1 MKIKTFI
8 DRPLL
13 SIVINIMVV
22 AVGIIALT
30 RLPIEKYP
38 DIAPPTVYLW
48 TSYPGASAE
57 AVQKSVLAPLEQA
70 INGVDNM
77 TYMKS
82 SASKGSASISISFK
96 QGSNADMAAVNVQN
110 RVVQA
115 QAQLPAE
122 VLKMGVTVEKQQP
135 GQLRILALESPGG
148 TYDENFLSN
157 YFFNNLRP
165 AILRIQGVGKCEVW
179 GGQYALRIWLKPDAM
194 ARHGIVPSDITTLLE
209 EQNVEASIGSIG
221 ENTKNTFQYTLRYT
235 GRKEEVTEFENLVL
249 VSKQTGEELYLK
261 DVADLELGQSDY
273 AYINHINGHPGVMGS
288 VSQVAGSNATRINQD
303 IDRLLKEVE
312 QSMPKDIR
320 IVTFD
325 NTNDFLF
332 ASIREVIFT
341 LLLAIV
347 LVLFIVYLFLQDLRA
362 TLIPALG
369 IVVSLI
375 GTFAFMAV
383 AGFSINMLTL
393 FALVLVIGTVVDDSI
408 VVVEAVQTRISLT
421 PDPSPKGEG
430 SDYSDKERT
439 SPILTTSL
447 SRRRRVGGEAVAA
460 MHSISSALFTS
471 TLVFMVI
478 FIPVSF
484 VNGTSGIFYK
494 QFGLTMAVAVGISLL
509 VAMTLAPALCAL
521 ILRPAD
527 DCKGLSARVRSAY
540 NATFQ
545 VLLGHYTK
553 MAMVF
558 IRRKWLAVG
567 AIAAAVALMV
577 LLMRVV
583 PTGFVPDEDMG
594 ALMVD
599 LSTPPGYTMAK
610 TEEVMVRLTDQIQQL
625 PEVESVGGVVGL
637 DGANKGM
644 VQVQLKPWDKRK
656 GSEHTSWA
664 VSERINKILSG
675 EREAESFANSPGMI
689 DGYGRG
695 GGFEFS
701 ITNKNGA
708 DLHTF
713 YDVSQRFLEFLNQ
726 RPEVSDAY
734 SGYAIDYPQYR
745 VDVDASRCKKLGV
758 SPSAVLNEMGA
769 FLGSSY
775 VSNFNKYNQVYQV
788 TMQLLPTDRADLQ
801 SLDRLFVRST
811 GGEMLPLSQF
821 VTFTKEYMPQSL
833 DRFNMVSCIGVSG
846 SVPPGSST
854 GDAIR
859 AIREVAQ
866 KELPVGYG
874 IEFGGITREE
884 SQMSG
889 NIFIIFIICT
899 IFVYLIMV
907 ALYESLFIPLAV
919 ILGVPFGLMGSFL
932 FAKIFGVENN
942 IYLQVGL
949 IMLIGLLSKTAILL
963 TEYAT
968 QCRHAGMSLKQSAF
982 FAAKMRLRP
991 ILMTSLTMIF
1001 GMLPLMFASGAGAN
1015 GSRTVGVGT
1024 VGGML
1029 LGTIGLLF
1037 VVPALFVIFQT
1048 LQERFKP
1055 ISFQPSEDALII
1067 EEMKNIASYTHNK
1080 KKEIYDE

>member
-13 SIVINIMVV
+13 SIVINVMVV

-38 DIAPPTVYLW
+38 DIAPPTVYVW
-48 TSYPGASAE
+48 ASYPGASAE

-82 SASKGSASISISFK
+82 SASNGSASINIFFE
-96 QGSNADMAAVNVQN
+96 QGTNADMAAVNVQN

-122 VLKMGVTVEKQQP
+122 VLRMGVAVEKQQP

-157 YFFNNLRP
+157 YFYNNLRP

-179 GGQYALRIWLKPDAM
+179 GGQYALRIWLQPDAM

-235 GRKEEVTEFENLVL
+235 GRKQEVTEFENLVL
-249 VSKQTGEELYLK
+249 VSKQSGEELRLK

-273 AYINHINGHPGVMGS
+273 AYSNRINGHPGVMGS

-303 IDRLLKEVE
+303 IDLLLKETE
-312 QSMPKDIR
+312 QTLPKDIH

-332 ASIREVIFT
+332 ASIREVVFT

-347 LVLFIVYLFLQDLRA
+347 LVLFVVYLFLQDFRA
-362 TLIPALG
+362 TFIPALG
-369 IVVSLI
+369 IVVSLV

-408 VVVEAVQTRISLT
+408 VVVEAVQARFDAGYHSSHKATV
-421 PDPSPKGEG
+421 DAMGG
-430 SDYSDKERT
+430 
-439 SPILTTSL
+439 LTT
-447 SRRRRVGGEAVAA
+447 
-460 MHSISSALFTS
+460 ALCST

-484 VNGTSGIFYK
+484 VSGTSGIFYK

-509 VAMTLAPALCAL
+509 VAMTLAPALCSL
-521 ILRPAD
+521 ILKPRND
-527 DCKGLSARVRSAY
+527 KTKSFSSKVRNVYEVAFK
-540 NATFQ
+540 A
-545 VLLGHYTK
+545 LLGRYTNV
-553 MAMVF
+553 AMVF
-558 IRRKWLAVG
+558 IRHKRLVPVS
-567 AIAAAVALMV
+567 IVAAAILLA

-594 ALMVD
+594 SLMVD

-625 PEVESVGGVVGL
+625 PEVESVGGVVGF
-637 DGANKGM
+637 GGGNRGM
-644 VQVQLKPWDKRK
+644 VQVQLKPWGERR
-656 GSEHTSWA
+656 GSGHTSWA
-664 VSERINKILSG
+664 VSKRINKILAS
-675 EREAESFANSPGMI
+675 EHEAESFATSPGMI

-695 GGFEFS
+695 GGFELS

-708 DLHTF
+708 DLRTF
-713 YDVSQRFLEFLNQ
+713 YEVSQHFLEALNQ
-726 RPEVSDAY
+726 RPELNDAY
-734 SGYAIDYPQYR
+734 SSYSIDYPQFR

-775 VSNFNKYNQVYQV
+775 ASNFNKYNQVYQV
-788 TMQLLPTDRADLQ
+788 TMQLRPTDRADLQ
-801 SLDRLFVRST
+801 SLDRLFVRSND
-811 GGEMLPLSQF
+811 GAMLPVSQF
-821 VTFTKEYMPQSL
+821 VTLTKEYMPQSL
-833 DRFNMVSCIGVSG
+833 DRFNMISCIDVSG
-846 SVPPGSST
+846 SVAQGSST

-859 AIREVAQ
+859 AIQEVAA

-884 SQMSG
+884 NQTSG
-889 NIFIIFIICT
+889 NIFIIFIICAL
-899 IFVYLIMV
+899 FVYLIMV

-919 ILGVPFGLMGSFL
+919 ILGVPFGLLGSFL
-932 FAKIFGVENN
+932 FAKIFGIENN

-1029 LGTIGLLF
+1029 LGTLGILF
-1037 VVPALFVIFQT
+1037 VVPVLFVLLQT

-1055 ISFQPSEDALII
+1055 IEFQSSDDPLII
-1067 EEMKNIASYTHNK
+1067 EELKKIEEYTQKKNQHH
-1080 KKEIYDE
+1080 E

>member
-1 MKIKTFI
+1 MNIKRFI

-13 SIVINIMVV
+13 SIVINVMVV

-30 RLPIEKYP
+30 RLPIEKFP

-48 TSYPGASAE
+48 ASYPGASAE
-57 AVQKSVLAPLEQA
+57 TVQKSVVAPLEQA

-77 TYMKS
+77 MYMTS
-82 SASKGSASISISFK
+82 SASNGSASISIYFK
-96 QGSNADMAAVNVQN
+96 QGTNADMAAVNVQN

-122 VLKMGVTVEKQQP
+122 VLRLGVAVEKQQP

-148 TYDENFLSN
+148 AYDENFLSN
-157 YFFNNLRP
+157 YFYNNLRP

-179 GGQYALRIWLKPDAM
+179 GGQYALRIWLRPEAM
-194 ARHGIVPSDITTLLE
+194 ARYGIVPSDITTLLE

-221 ENTKNTFQYTLRYT
+221 ENTSGTFQYTLRYT
-235 GRKEEVTEFENLVL
+235 GRKQDVSEFENLIL
-249 VSKQTGEELYLK
+249 RSNRTGEELRLK

-273 AYINHINGHPGVMGS
+273 AYSNRINGHPGVMGS
-288 VSQVAGSNATRINQD
+288 ISQVAGSNATRINQD
-303 IDRLLKEVE
+303 IDNLIKEVE
-312 QSMPKDIR
+312 QTMPKDIR

-332 ASIREVIFT
+332 ASIREVVFT

-347 LVLFIVYLFLQDLRA
+347 LVLIVVYLFVQDFRA

-369 IVVSLI
+369 IIVSLI

-408 VVVEAVQTRISLT
+408 VVVEAVQARLAPLSSPEGDTILPAHNT
-421 PDPSPKGEG
+421 IEAPSG
-430 SDYSDKERT
+430 
-439 SPILTTSL
+439 
-447 SRRRRVGGEAVAA
+447 AVWGA
-460 MHSISSALFTS
+460 MNSITSALFTS

-484 VNGTSGIFYK
+484 VSGTSGTFYK

-509 VAMTLAPALCAL
+509 YALTLAPALCAM
-521 ILRPAD
+521 ILKMND
-527 DCKGLSARVRSAY
+527 DSKKSLSQRVRRIYDASFHALLGRY
-540 NATFQ
+540 TEVAMLPIRQKCLAAAGVTVALALTA
-545 VLLGHYTK
+545 VLLRT
-553 MAMVF
+553 
-558 IRRKWLAVG
+558 
-567 AIAAAVALMV
+567 
-577 LLMRVV
+577 V
-583 PTGFVPDEDMG
+583 PSGFVPDEDMG
-594 ALMVD
+594 SLMIDV
-599 LSTPPGYTMAK
+599 SAPSGYTMAK
-610 TEEVMVRLTDQIQQL
+610 TEEVMNRLTDQIQQL
-625 PEVESVGGVVGL
+625 PEVESVGGVVGFG
-637 DGANKGM
+637 GANKGM
-644 VQVQLKPWDKRK
+644 VQVQLRPWSQRT
-656 GSEHTSWA
+656 GSAHTSWA
-664 VSERINKILSG
+664 VSTRINEILAG
-675 EREAESFANSPGMI
+675 EHEAESFATSPGMI

-695 GGFEFS
+695 AGFELS
-701 ITNKNGA
+701 VTNKNGA
-708 DLHTF
+708 DLRSF
-713 YDVSQRFLEFLNQ
+713 YDVTEHFVEALN
-726 RPEVSDAY
+726 RRSEVSDAY
-734 SGYAIDYPQYR
+734 TGYAIDYPQYR

-758 SPSAVLNEMGA
+758 SPSTVLNEMGT

-788 TMQLLPTDRADLQ
+788 TMQLRPTDRADLH
-801 SLDRLFVRST
+801 SLDRLFVRSAE
-811 GGEMLPLSQF
+811 GAMLPVSQF
-821 VTFTKEYMPQSL
+821 VTLRKEYMPQSL
-833 DRFNMVSCIGVSG
+833 SRFNMVGSIGITG
-846 SVPPGSST
+846 SVAQGSST

-874 IEFGGITREE
+874 IEFSGITREE
-884 SQMSG
+884 SQTGS
-889 NIFIIFIICT
+889 NIIVIFLICVF
-899 IFVYLIMV
+899 FVYLIMV

-919 ILGVPFGLMGSFL
+919 ILGVPFGLMGALL
-932 FAKIFGVENN
+932 FAQLFGVENN

-949 IMLIGLLSKTAILL
+949 IMLIGLLCKTAILL

-968 QCRHAGMSLKQSAF
+968 QCRQAGMSLKQSAF

-1029 LGTIGLLF
+1029 IGTLGLLF
-1037 VVPALFVIFQT
+1037 IVPALFVIFQT

-1055 ISFQPSEDALII
+1055 IEFQPSDDPLII
-1067 EEMKNIASYTHNK
+1067 EEMKQIEEYTKNK
-1080 KKEIYDE
+1080 YKV

>member
-1 MKIKTFI
+1 MKIRNFI
-8 DRPLL
+8 ERPLL
-13 SIVINIMVV
+13 SIVINVMVV

-48 TSYPGASAE
+48 ASYPGASAE
-57 AVQKSVLAPLEQA
+57 TVQKSVLAPLEQA

-82 SASKGSASISISFK
+82 SASIGSASISIFFK
-96 QGSNADMAAVNVQN
+96 QGTNADMAAVNVQN

-115 QAQLPAE
+115 QAMLPAE
-122 VLKMGVTVEKQQP
+122 VLKTGVSVEKQQP

-157 YFFNNLRP
+157 YFYNNLRP

-179 GGQYALRIWLKPDAM
+179 GGQYALRIWLKPEAM
-194 ARHGIVPSDITTLLE
+194 ARYGVVPSDVTALLE
-209 EQNVEASIGSIG
+209 EQNMEASIGSIG
-221 ENTKNTFQYTLRYT
+221 ENSRNTYQYTLRYT
-235 GRKEEVTEFENLVL
+235 GRKQDVTEFENLIL
-249 VSKQTGEELYLK
+249 RSNQTGEELRLK

-273 AYINHINGHPGVMGS
+273 AYSNRINGHPGVMGS

-303 IDRLLKEVE
+303 IDRLIKETE
-312 QSMPKDIR
+312 QTMPKDIR

-332 ASIREVIFT
+332 ASIHEVVMT
-341 LLLAIV
+341 LTIAILLV
-347 LVLFIVYLFLQDLRA
+347 LVVVYVFLQDLRA

-369 IVVSLI
+369 IIVSLI
-375 GTFAFMAV
+375 GTFAFMVV

-408 VVVEAVQTRISLT
+408 VVVEAVQARFDAGYRSAHKASL
-421 PDPSPKGEG
+421 DAMGG
-430 SDYSDKERT
+430 
-439 SPILTTSL
+439 LT
-447 SRRRRVGGEAVAA
+447 
-460 MHSISSALFTS
+460 SALFTT
-471 TLVFMVI
+471 TLVFMTI

-484 VNGTSGIFYK
+484 VSGTSGTFYK
-494 QFGLTMAVAVGISLL
+494 QFGLTMAVSVGISLL
-509 VAMTLAPALCAL
+509 YALTLAPALCAM
-521 ILRPAD
+521 ILKLKD
-527 DCKGLSARVRSAY
+527 EKLKGFSLRVRRVYDTSFHA
-540 NATFQ
+540 
-545 VLLGHYTK
+545 LLGRYTK
-553 MAMVF
+553 VAMLP
-558 IRRKWLAVG
+558 IRKKWVAAVG
-567 AIAAAVALMV
+567 VTVAMILTVLM
-577 LLMRVV
+577 LKVV

-594 ALMVD
+594 SLMVD
-599 LSTPPGYTMAK
+599 VSTLPGYTMAK
-610 TEEVMVRLTDQIQQL
+610 TEEVVTRLTDKIRQL

-637 DGANKGM
+637 GGANKGM
-644 VQVQLKPWDKRK
+644 IQIQLLPWSKRS
-656 GSEHTSWA
+656 GSNHTSWNVA
-664 VSERINKILSG
+664 ERINEILAS
-675 EREAESFANSPGMI
+675 EHEAECMASSPGMI

-695 GGFEFS
+695 GGFEVS
-701 ITNKNGA
+701 VTNKNGQ
-708 DLHTF
+708 DLRTF
-713 YDVSQRFLEFLNQ
+713 Y
-726 RPEVSDAY
+726 EVSKRFVEALNSRLEIADAY

-745 VDVDASRCKKLGV
+745 VDLDVPRCKKLDV
-758 SPSAVLNEMGA
+758 SPQAVLNELGA

-788 TMQLLPTDRADLQ
+788 TMQLRPQDRASVE
-801 SLDRLFVRST
+801 SLNRLYVRSAQ
-811 GGEMLPLSQF
+811 GQMLPLNQF
-821 VTFTKEYMPQSL
+821 VTLTREYMPQSL
-833 DRFNMVSCIGVSG
+833 DRFNMISCIDISG
-846 SVPPGSST
+846 TVAAGRSS

-884 SQMSG
+884 SQTGS
-889 NIFIIFIICT
+889 NIVIIFLVCVF
-899 IFVYLIMV
+899 FVYLIMV

-919 ILGVPFGLMGSFL
+919 ILGVPFGLMGALL
-932 FAKIFGVENN
+932 FAHLFGVQNN

-949 IMLIGLLSKTAILL
+949 IMLIGLLCKTAILL

-1029 LGTIGLLF
+1029 IGTLGLLF
-1037 VVPALFVIFQT
+1037 VVPSLFVLFQT

-1055 ISFQPSEDALII
+1055 ITFTTSDDPLIVEETKKI
-1067 EEMKNIASYTHNK
+1067 EEYTKNKNK
-1080 KKEIYDE
+1080 V

>member
-1 MKIKTFI
+1 MKIRTFI

-13 SIVINIMVV
+13 SIVINVMIV

-38 DIAPPTVYLW
+38 DIAPPTVNVW
-48 TSYPGASAE
+48 ASYPGASAE

-82 SASKGSASISISFK
+82 SASNGSASISIFFK
-96 QGSNADMAAVNVQN
+96 QGTNADMAAVNVQN

-122 VLKMGVTVEKQQP
+122 VTKSGVSVEKQQP

-157 YFFNNLRP
+157 YFYNNLRP

-209 EQNVEASIGSIG
+209 EQNVEASIGSLG
-221 ENTKNTFQYTLRYT
+221 ENTKRTFQYTLRYT
-235 GRKEEVTEFENLVL
+235 GRKQDVKEFEHLVL
-249 VSKQTGEELYLK
+249 VSKNTGEELHLK

-273 AYINHINGHPGVMGS
+273 AYSNSINGHPGVMGS

-303 IDRLLKEVE
+303 IDRLIKEVE
-312 QSMPKDIR
+312 QTMPKDIR

-332 ASIREVIFT
+332 ASIREVVVT
-341 LLLAIV
+341 LVLAILLV
-347 LVLFIVYLFLQDLRA
+347 LVVVYLFVQDFRA

-369 IVVSLI
+369 IIVSLI

-408 VVVEAVQTRISLT
+408 VVVEAVQARF
-421 PDPSPKGEG
+421 DAGPSSAGKGG
-430 SDYSDKERT
+430 R
-439 SPILTTSL
+439 L
-447 SRRRRVGGEAVAA
+447 VAAA
-460 MHSISSALFTS
+460 MHSISSAMFTS

-484 VNGTSGIFYK
+484 MGGTNGIFYK

-521 ILRPAD
+521 FLKPANGD
-527 DCKGLSARVRSAY
+527 KGLSARVRTAY
-540 NATFQ
+540 NTAFR
-545 VLLGHYTK
+545 VLLGRYAK
-553 MAMVF
+553 LAMLL
-558 IRRKWLAVG
+558 IRRKRLAIG
-567 AIAAAVALMV
+567 AIAAAGV
-577 LLMRVV
+577 LTAVLMRVV

-594 ALMVD
+594 SLMVD
-599 LSTPPGYTMAK
+599 LSTPSGYTMDK
-610 TEEVMVRLTDQIQQL
+610 TEKVMTRLTDQIQQI
-625 PEVESVGGVVGL
+625 PEVESVGGVAGMG
-637 DGANKGM
+637 GANKAM
-644 VQVQLKPWDKRK
+644 IQIQLKPWAQRSGKA
-656 GSEHTSWA
+656 HTSWA
-664 VSERINKILSG
+664 VTERINAILAN
-675 EREAESFANSPGMI
+675 EHEAESFANSPGMI

-695 GGFEFS
+695 GGFEMS

-708 DLHTF
+708 DLRTF
-713 YDVSQRFLEFLNQ
+713 FEVSQRFTEALNQ
-726 RPEVSDAY
+726 RPEVTDAY

-758 SPSAVLNEMGA
+758 SPSAVLSELSS
-769 FLGSSY
+769 FLGSNY

-788 TMQLLPTDRADLQ
+788 TMQLRPEERADVHA
-801 SLDRLFVRST
+801 LDRLFVRSKD
-811 GGEMLPLSQF
+811 GVMLPASQF
-821 VTFTKEYMPQSL
+821 VTLTKEYMPQSL
-833 DRFNMVSCIGVSG
+833 SRFNMLSCIDLSG
-846 SVPPGSST
+846 SVAKGRST

-859 AIREVAQ
+859 AIREVAA

-884 SQMSG
+884 SQSG
-889 NIFIIFIICT
+889 SNVLIIFAIC
-899 IFVYLIMV
+899 IFFVYLIMV

-919 ILGVPFGLMGSFL
+919 ILGVPFGLLGSFL
-932 FAKIFGVENN
+932 FAWLFGVENN

-949 IMLIGLLSKTAILL
+949 IMLVGLLCKTAILL
-963 TEYAT
+963 TEYAS
-968 QCRHAGMSLKQSAF
+968 QSRAAGMTLKQSAYM
-982 FAAKMRLRP
+982 AAKMRLRP

-1029 LGTIGLLF
+1029 FGTLGLLF
-1037 VVPALFVIFQT
+1037 VVPSLFVLFQT

-1055 ISFQPSEDALII
+1055 VS
-1067 EEMKNIASYTHNK
+1067 NNK
-1080 KKEIYDE
+1080 QS

>member
-1 MKIKTFI
+1 MKIRAFI
-8 DRPLL
+8 NRPLL
-13 SIVINIMVV
+13 SIVINVMIV

-38 DIAPPTVYLW
+38 DIAPPTVNVW
-48 TSYPGASAE
+48 ASYPGASAE

-82 SASKGSASISISFK
+82 SASNGSASISIFFK
-96 QGSNADMAAVNVQN
+96 QGTNADMAAVNVQN

-122 VLKMGVTVEKQQP
+122 VTKSGVSVEKQQP
-135 GQLRILALESPGG
+135 GQLRVLALESPEG

-157 YFFNNLRP
+157 YFYNNLRP

-209 EQNVEASIGSIG
+209 EQNVEASIGSLG
-221 ENTKNTFQYTLRYT
+221 ENTKRTFQYSLRYT
-235 GRKEEVTEFENLVL
+235 GRKQDVSEFENLVL
-249 VSKQTGEELYLK
+249 VSKNTGEELHLK

-273 AYINHINGHPGVMGS
+273 SYINSINGHPGVMGS

-303 IDRLLKEVE
+303 IDKLLKEVE

-332 ASIREVIFT
+332 ASIREVVVT
-341 LLLAIV
+341 LVLAILLV
-347 LVLFIVYLFLQDLRA
+347 LVVVYLFLQDFRA

-369 IVVSLI
+369 IIVSLI
-375 GTFAFMAV
+375 GTFAFMAL

-408 VVVEAVQTRISLT
+408 VVVEAVQARFDAGYRSACKASV
-421 PDPSPKGEG
+421 DAM
-430 SDYSDKERT
+430 
-439 SPILTTSL
+439 
-447 SRRRRVGGEAVAA
+447 GGL
-460 MHSISSALFTS
+460 ISALFTT

-484 VNGTSGIFYK
+484 MGGTNGIFYK

-521 ILRPAD
+521 ILRPATGS
-527 DCKGLSARVRSAY
+527 KGLSARVRAAY
-540 NATFQ
+540 NTAFRA
-545 VLLGHYTK
+545 LLGRYSM
-553 MAMVF
+553 MAM
-558 IRRKWLAVG
+558 RLMHRKWLAVG
-567 AIAAAVALMV
+567 AIAVAGVLTAV
-577 LLMRVV
+577 LMRVV

-594 ALMVD
+594 SLMVD
-599 LSTPPGYTMAK
+599 LSTPSGYTMDK
-610 TEEVMVRLTDQIQQL
+610 TQEVMMRLSDQIQQL
-625 PEVESVGGVVGL
+625 PEVAEVGGVAGMG
-637 DGANKGM
+637 GANKAM
-644 VQVQLKPWDKRK
+644 IQIQLKPWGERSGK
-656 GSEHTSWA
+656 SHTSWA
-664 VSERINKILSG
+664 ITERINAILAN
-675 EREAESFANSPGMI
+675 EHEAESFANSPGMI

-695 GGFEFS
+695 GGFEMS

-708 DLHTF
+708 DLRTF
-713 YDVSQRFLEFLNQ
+713 FEVSQRFTEALNQ
-726 RPEVSDAY
+726 RPEVTDAY

-745 VDVDASRCKKLGV
+745 VDVDASRCKKMGV
-758 SPSAVLNEMGA
+758 SPSAVLSELSS
-769 FLGSSY
+769 FLGSNY

-788 TMQLLPTDRADLQ
+788 TMQLRPEERADVQ
-801 SLDRLFVRST
+801 SLDRLFVRSKD
-811 GGEMLPLSQF
+811 GQMLPASQF
-821 VTFTKEYMPQSL
+821 VTLTKEYMPQSL
-833 DRFNMVSCIGVSG
+833 SRFNMISCIDLSG
-846 SVPPGSST
+846 SVAKGRST

-866 KELPVGYG
+866 QELPVGYG

-884 SQMSG
+884 SQSG
-889 NIFIIFIICT
+889 SNVLIIFAIC
-899 IFVYLIMV
+899 IFFVYLIMV

-919 ILGVPFGLMGSFL
+919 ILGVPFGLFGSFL
-932 FAKIFGVENN
+932 FAWLFGVENN

-949 IMLIGLLSKTAILL
+949 IMLVGLLCKTAILL
-963 TEYAT
+963 TEYAS
-968 QCRHAGMSLKQSAF
+968 QCRSTGMTLRQSAYM
-982 FAAKMRLRP
+982 AAKMRLRP

-1029 LGTIGLLF
+1029 FGTLGLLF
-1037 VVPALFVIFQT
+1037 VVPTLFVLFQA
-1048 LQERFKP
+1048 LQERFK
-1055 ISFQPSEDALII
+1055 LI
-1067 EEMKNIASYTHNK
+1067 K
-1080 KKEIYDE
+1080 KQ